1 VEKMLEKIYKIK
13 HSIWVT
19 PAVISLISLL
29 FAITIGLLD
38 SSPGI
43 ELDNYIP
50 DIFLTSV
57 DLSKTILSVI
67 ASALI
72 GMTTFTFSI
81 TMVVLTTYSSQF
93 SPRVVENFLSDDETM
108 KTLGI
113 FMGGFL
119 YSIMALSFMR
129 NNLGDRLVISAI
141 IGTIFAVYC
150 LVNFLKYINHVGSFI
165 QTNNLIQRLQDEAV
179 KEIGDYREFIQ
190 QGENVSRVEAECT
203 DCIIRVKSETSGYIQ
218 FIDRKKII
226 SIGKDIQGLIVV
238 ESVAGEFVT
247 DDTEIFTL
255 YFKDEE
261 DMDKKVAKL
270 RGCITFGNTQ
280 IDLQNF
286 NFSIQKLV
294 EIALRAI
301 SPGINDPNT
310 ANHCLKIAGVLIG
323 MVADIANGYL
333 VIEDEE
339 KSSQSV
345 AFKLIDFHNIL
356 YFTFYQI
363 VHYGK
368 EDISVM
374 LSLVNALGY
383 IREKASPEN
392 REAVLQFLDYLWSK
406 MAPELKTGYDNE
418 ILERERYKILN

>member
-1 VEKMLEKIYKIK
+1 MLEKLMYKIK
-13 HSIWVT
+13 SSIWIT
-19 PAVISLISLL
+19 PAVISTVSFML
-29 FAITIGLLD
+29 AIAVGLLD
-38 SSPGI
+38 SSYGI
-43 ELDNYIP
+43 ELSNYIP

-57 DLSKTILSVI
+57 GLSKTILSVI

-93 SPRVVENFLSDDETM
+93 SPRVVKNFLSDDETM

-129 NNLGDRLVISAI
+129 NSLEDKLVVSAI
-141 IGTIFAVYC
+141 IGTIFAIFC

-165 QTNNLIQRLQDEAV
+165 QTNNLIQRIYDDAV
-179 KEIGDYREFIQ
+179 KEIGEYRDFMQ
-190 QGENVSRVEAECT
+190 LGKNVSQIEAKCT
-203 DCIIRVKSETSGYIQ
+203 DCIIRVKSKTCGYIQ
-218 FIDRKKII
+218 FIDHEKII
-226 SIGKDIQGLIVV
+226 SIAKDINGLIVI
-238 ESVAGEFVT
+238 EKATGEFVT
-247 DDTEIFTL
+247 DDTVIFKL

-261 DMDKKVAKL
+261 AMKKKITKL
-270 RGCITFGNTQ
+270 QACITTGNTQ
-280 IDLQNF
+280 TDLQNF
-286 NFSIQKLV
+286 NFSIQKIV

-310 ANHCLKIAGVLIG
+310 ANHCLKIIGVLIG
-323 MVADIANGYL
+323 MIADIANGYL
-333 VIEDEE
+333 LIEDEE
-339 KSSQSV
+339 NGGQSV
-345 AFKLIDFHNIL
+345 AFELIDFNDIV

-363 VHYGK
+363 AHYGK

-383 IREKASPEN
+383 INEKASPEN
-392 REAVLQFLDYLWSK
+392 REVVLQFLDYLWDK

-418 ILERERYKILN
+418 ILKQARYKI

>member
-1 VEKMLEKIYKIK
+1 MLKEIIYKSK
-13 HSIWVT
+13 HNIWLT
-19 PAVISLISLL
+19 PAIISAFSLVL
-29 FAITIGLLD
+29 AIAIGLLD
-38 SSPGI
+38 TSPSI
-43 ELDNYIP
+43 ELGNYIP

-129 NNLGDRLVISAI
+129 SDLEDKLVIAAI
-141 IGTIFAVYC
+141 IGTIFAIYC

-179 KEIGDYREFIQ
+179 REIGDYREFMK
-190 QGENVSRVEAECT
+190 QGKNVSRVEAECT
-203 DCIIRVKSETSGYIQ
+203 DCIIRVKSETSGYIKL
-218 FIDRKKII
+218 IDHEKITNI
-226 SIGKDIQGLIVV
+226 AKDIDGLIVI
-238 ESVAGEFVT
+238 EKITGEFVT
-247 DDTEIFTL
+247 DGTEIFTL
-255 YFKDEE
+255 YFKNEE
-261 DMDKKVAKL
+261 DMENKIAKL
-270 RGCITFGNTQ
+270 QACIKTGNEQTE
-280 IDLQNF
+280 LQNF

-310 ANHCLKIAGVLIG
+310 ANHCLKIVGVLIG
-323 MVADIANGYL
+323 MIADIANGYL
-333 VIEDEE
+333 VIEDKENGR
-339 KSSQSV
+339 QSV
-345 AFKLIDFHNIL
+345 AF
-356 YFTFYQI
+356 
-363 VHYGK
+363 
-368 EDISVM
+368 
-374 LSLVNALGY
+374 
-383 IREKASPEN
+383 
-392 REAVLQFLDYLWSK
+392 
-406 MAPELKTGYDNE
+406 
-418 ILERERYKILN
+418 